1 VAQVTAPHPLAVLAG
16 AALDA
21 VFRDPPNAVH
31 PVAAIGPLA
40 GALERHV
47 PGEPAARRRYGL
59 VAAIALPAAAAA
71 AAAVIE
77 RAPRSSAVRASVG
90 VTLFML
96 TTSRRTLF
104 ERVAEVERALE
115 SAELDAARALLARH
129 LVSRDTST
137 LDEAG
142 VAAATIES
150 SAENLSDGVVAPLL
164 AFVIGGAPLAWAYRT
179 SNTLDALWGY
189 RNERYVDLG
198 RAAARIDDAWN
209 LVPARLTALAIC
221 AAASIT
227 DRRGRAALV
236 VWRRDRGLTASP
248 NAGHPMA
255 AMAGALGVELAKEGH
270 YRLGGGGR
278 RAGPSDIAQARRIA
292 AVAVNLIIA
301 AYLLAA
307 SYRWCRR

>member
-21 VFRDPPNAVH
+21 AFYDPPNAVH
-31 PVAAIGPLA
+31 PIAAIGPLTRR
-40 GALERHV
+40 LERHA
-47 PGEPAARRRYGL
+47 PAEPAARRHYGL
-59 VAAIALPAAAAA
+59 VVATVLPVAAAAA
-71 AAAVIE
+71 AAAIE
-77 RAPRSSAVRASVG
+77 RAPRSSIVRASVG
-90 VTLFML
+90 VALFAL

-115 SAELDAARALLARH
+115 AEELDAARALLSRH

-142 VAAATIES
+142 VAAAAIES
-150 SAENLSDGVVAPLL
+150 LAENLSDGVVAPLV
-164 AFVIGGAPLAWAYRT
+164 AFATGGPPLAWAYRT

-198 RAAARIDDAWN
+198 RAAARIDDGWN
-209 LVPARLTALAIC
+209 LVPARFTALAIC
-221 AAASIT
+221 VAAGIT
-227 DRRGRAALV
+227 DRRGRAALLA
-236 VWRRDRGLTASP
+236 WRRDRGLTESP

-278 RAGPSDIAQARRIA
+278 RPGASDIAQARRIA
-292 AVAVNLIIA
+292 AVAVNLIVA
-301 AYLLAA
+301 AYLVNAG
-307 SYRWCRR
+307 YRWCRR